1 VTEARR
7 ELGRAGE
14 AAAQAYLR
22 RRGVKILAANFRC
35 AAGEIDLIGRDGDTI
50 VFAEV
55 KTRLSLA
62 FGPPEM
68 AVHIRKQR
76 QIVRTAEWFLAERR
90 LKDVSCRF
98 DVLGI
103 TFPEADESPRIEWVR
118 DAFPAE
124 GLWVW

>member
-1 VTEARR
+1 MTEARR
-7 ELGRAGE
+7 ELGEAGE
-14 AAAQAYLR
+14 ATAQAFLC
-22 RRGVKILAANFRC
+22 RRGMKILATNFRC
-35 AAGEIDLIGRDGDTI
+35 AAGEIDLIGREGNTI
-50 VFAEV
+50 VFVEV

-62 FGPPEM
+62 FGPPKM

-76 QIVRTAEWFLAERR
+76 QIVRAAEWFLAERR
-90 LKDVSCRF
+90 LKDVPCRF
-98 DVLGI
+98 DVLGV